1 MVSLNLVTN
10 DVIDSESIMYML
22 SLINNWGISFDK
34 PNFCIFWVEIVFM
47 LFSKHTGY
55 LEFSAN
61 SQLGVHQELIIG
73 HLKAHQMKFCL
84 FKKQQNNYKEKF
96 ENFLYICTL

>member
-1 MVSLNLVTN
+1 MVSLNSVTN
-10 DVIDSESIMYML
+10 DVIDSESITYML

-34 PNFCIFWVEIVFM
+34 PTLRISCNGWVEIVFM

-61 SQLGVHQELIIG
+61 LQLGVHQEVIIG
-73 HLKAHQMKFCL
+73 HLKWHVIAHQM
-84 FKKQQNNYKEKF
+84 
-96 ENFLYICTL
+96 